1 MVSLSGEE
9 TKNHNKNPLCFELFQ
24 PNIYGLKAF
33 FKKVCLRFDILRKQQ
48 RKSLAAVPMCQYF
61 NSSNGLPQIEDQED
75 GG

>member
-33 FKKVCLRFDILRKQQ
+33 FKRFVLDLIYLENSKENHWQQYQCVNILI
-48 RKSLAAVPMCQYF
+48 VPTAYHR
-61 NSSNGLPQIEDQED
+61 
-75 GG
+75 